1 MLFRLA
7 ADATLVLHLAFIAF
21 AVLGALLA
29 LRWAWVPWLQLPAA
43 AWGIYVEAS
52 GRICPLTHVENHF
65 RQLAGQGGY
74 AESFAERYLLS
85 LIYPTGLTRELQ
97 FLLAAIVVVANLAI
111 YGFILWR
118 RWWRSQGR
126 T

>member
-29 LRWAWVPWLQLPAA
+29 LRCSWVPWIQLPAA

-52 GRICPLTHVENHF
+52 GRICPLTHVENYF

-74 AESFAERYLLS
+74 AESFVERYLLS
-85 LIYPTGLTRELQ
+85 LIYPAGLTRDLQ

-111 YGFILWR
+111 YGFIWLRLR
-118 RWWRSQGR
+118 RARAS